1 VEQPLAAR
9 NHLGALIARLVAHLS
24 LASLSKTYGETVAV
38 ADLSLD
44 VEKGESV
51 ALLGP
56 SGCGKTTTLRMVA
69 GLIQPTG
76 GRISI
81 TGCDITETPAH
92 RRNMG
97 YVFQSYALFPH
108 MSVAANVG
116 FGLDERSVGR
126 GERDRRVGLALEQV
140 RLTGLAGRKPRELS
154 GGQQQRVALARALV
168 IEPDV
173 LLLDESLSNLD
184 AKLRDAMRIEIRDLQ
199 RALGITTLFV
209 THDQTEALTLCDRV
223 AVMNAGRIEQ
233 VADPR
238 TIYDRPATRFV
249 AEFVGRSSILRA
261 ARTGSG
267 GLSLGGTPVTVVGA
281 LPDGV
286 AVDVFVRPQRIALE
300 AADAPT
306 APTRNRLAGMVHSTV
321 FIGDRQE
328 VLVDTPAGRVIVE
341 TASGGTVPAK
351 GEAVSLSWAVEDTLV
366 FAGAAA

>member
-1 VEQPLAAR
+1 M
-9 NHLGALIARLVAHLS
+9 HLS
-24 LASLSKTYGETVAV
+24 LANLSKRYGETLAV

-69 GLIQPTG
+69 GLIAPSGGSIALTG
-76 GRISI
+76 RDIS
-81 TGCDITETPAH
+81 TLPAH

-108 MSVAANVG
+108 LSVAANVG
-116 FGLDERSVGR
+116 FGLDERGVGR
-126 GERDRRVGLALEQV
+126 AERDRRVAQALEQV
-140 RLTGLAGRKPRELS
+140 RLVGLAERKPRALS

-199 RALGITTLFV
+199 RSLGITTLFV

-233 VADPR
+233 VSDPR
-238 TIYDRPATRFV
+238 TVYDQPATRFV
-249 AEFVGRSSILRA
+249 ADFVGRSCILRA
-261 ARTGSG
+261 TRETGG
-267 GLSLGGTPVTVVGA
+267 ELSLGGVPITVAGGIPNGEA
-281 LPDGV
+281 F
-286 AVDVFVRPQRIALE
+286 DVFLRPQRITL
-300 AADAPT
+300 AASDAVV
-306 APTRNRLAGMVHSTV
+306 APARNRLPGTIHGVV

-328 VLVDTPAGRVIVE
+328 VLIDTPAGRLMVE
-341 TASGGTVPAK
+341 TASGGVRPTTGDTVS
-351 GEAVSLSWAVEDTLV
+351 VSWSAEDTLV
-366 FAGAAA
+366 FPVASA

>member
-1 VEQPLAAR
+1 LT
-9 NHLGALIARLVAHLS
+9 AHLT
-24 LASLSKTYGETVAV
+24 LTSLSKHYGDTIAV
-38 ADLSLD
+38 ADVSL
-44 VEKGESV
+44 VVAKGESV

-76 GRISI
+76 GRITV
-81 TGCDITETPAH
+81 TGRDITDMPAH

-108 MSVAANVG
+108 MNVAANVG
-116 FGLDERSVGR
+116 FGLDERGIGR
-126 GERDRRVGLALEQV
+126 AERDHRVKLALEQV
-140 RLTGLAGRKPRELS
+140 RLSGLAERKPRELS

-199 RALGITTLFV
+199 RTLGITTLFV

-233 VADPR
+233 LADPR

-249 AEFVGRSSILRA
+249 ADFVGRSSILSATRMA
-261 ARTGSG
+261 NGGIALGDTPITVAGPLPTGST
-267 GLSLGGTPVTVVGA
+267 L
-281 LPDGV
+281 
-286 AVDVFVRPQRIALE
+286 DVFLRPQRIALAAPFTE
-300 AADAPT
+300 ATSDQNLLPGT
-306 APTRNRLAGMVHSTV
+306 IRSHV
-321 FIGDRQE
+321 FVGDRQE
-328 VLVDTPAGRVIVE
+328 VLVDTSAGRVMVE
-341 TASGGTVPAK
+341 TASGGSPPTT
-351 GEAVSLSWAVEDTLV
+351 GEAVSLIWSAADTLV
-366 FAGAAA
+366 FPGISV

>member
-1 VEQPLAAR
+1 M
-9 NHLGALIARLVAHLS
+9 AHLS
-24 LASLSKTYGETVAV
+24 LANLSKRYGETLAV

-44 VEKGESV
+44 VAKGESV

-69 GLIQPTG
+69 GLIAPSG
-76 GRISI
+76 GRVNLAGRDISALP
-81 TGCDITETPAH
+81 TH

-108 MSVAANVG
+108 LSVAANVG
-116 FGLDERSVGR
+116 FGLDERGVGR
-126 GERDRRVGLALEQV
+126 AERDRRVAQALEQV
-140 RLTGLAGRKPRELS
+140 RLVGLAERKPRALS

-199 RALGITTLFV
+199 RSLGITTLFV

-238 TIYDRPATRFV
+238 TVYDHPSTRFV
-249 AEFVGRSSILRA
+249 ADFVGRSCILRA
-261 ARTGSG
+261 TRTAAG
-267 GLSLGGTPVTVVGA
+267 GLSLSGVPITVAGA
-281 LPDGV
+281 LPDGD
-286 AVDVFVRPQRIALE
+286 ALDVFLRPQRITL
-300 AADAPT
+300 AAAHDPVAPG
-306 APTRNRLAGMVHSTV
+306 RNRLPGTIHGVV

-328 VLVDTPAGRVIVE
+328 VLVDTPAGRVTVE
-341 TASGGTVPAK
+341 TASGGVTPAP
-351 GEAVSLSWAVEDTLV
+351 GDRVSLSWTAEDTLV
-366 FAGAAA
+366 FPGAAA

>member
-1 VEQPLAAR
+1 MA
-9 NHLGALIARLVAHLS
+9 AHLS
-24 LASLSKTYGETVAV
+24 LASLSKHYGDTIAV
-38 ADLSLD
+38 ADISLS
-44 VEKGESV
+44 VAKGESV

-76 GRISI
+76 GRISV
-81 TGCDITETPAH
+81 TGRDITDMPAH

-108 MSVAANVG
+108 MNVAANVG
-116 FGLDERSVGR
+116 FGLEERGIGR
-126 GERDRRVGLALEQV
+126 AERDHRVRLALEQV
-140 RLTGLAGRKPRELS
+140 RLMGLADRKPKELS

-199 RALGITTLFV
+199 RTLGITTLFV

-233 VADPR
+233 LADPR

-249 AEFVGRSSILRA
+249 ADFVGRSSILRA
-261 ARTGSG
+261 ARTAEGSIT
-267 GLSLGGTPVTVVGA
+267 LGNTPIRTAAILPPVAA
-281 LPDGV
+281 LDI
-286 AVDVFVRPQRIALE
+286 FLRPQRIVLG
-300 AADAPT
+300 APN
-306 APTRNRLAGMVHSTV
+306 TRAGPGRNKLNGTIRSNV
-321 FIGDRQE
+321 FVGDRQE
-328 VLVDTPAGRVIVE
+328 VLVDTAAGRVMVE
-341 TASGGTVPAK
+341 TASGGAPSAP
-351 GEAVSLSWAVEDTLV
+351 GEAVSLIWSAEDTLV
-366 FAGAAA
+366 FPGAIP

>member
-1 VEQPLAAR
+1 LT
-9 NHLGALIARLVAHLS
+9 AHLS
-24 LASLSKTYGETVAV
+24 LASLSKHYGETIAV
-38 ADLSLD
+38 ADVSLT
-44 VEKGESV
+44 VARGESV

-69 GLIQPTG
+69 GLIQPTA
-76 GRISI
+76 GRITV
-81 TGCDITETPAH
+81 TGRDMTGTPAH

-108 MSVAANVG
+108 MDVAANVG
-116 FGLDERSVGR
+116 FGLDERGIGR
-126 GERDRRVGLALEQV
+126 AERDKRVRLALEQV
-140 RLTGLAGRKPRELS
+140 RLTGLADRKPKELS

-233 VADPR
+233 LADPR

-249 AEFVGRSSILRA
+249 ADFVGRSSILRA
-261 ARTGSG
+261 ARTPDG
-267 GLSLGGTPVTVVGA
+267 GIALGGMPVSVAGP
-281 LPDGV
+281 LPAGDTL
-286 AVDVFVRPQRIALE
+286 DIFLRPQRIVLGAPNRKT
-300 AADAPT
+300 AAGLNMLT
-306 APTRNRLAGMVHSTV
+306 GTIRGHV
-321 FIGDRQE
+321 FVGDRQE
-328 VLVDTPAGRVIVE
+328 VLVDTPAGRITVE
-341 TASGGTVPAK
+341 TASGGAPPAI
-351 GEAVSLSWAVEDTLV
+351 GEAVSLVWSAADTLV
-366 FAGAAA
+366 FPGIPI